1 MAYGNTFLLKAAIL
15 QSSAKKTLE
24 IFYFI
29 VRKSTFHLKAGRVV
43 AINPDGVMHKTWQV
57 AL

>member
-29 VRKSTFHLKAGRVV
+29 VRKSTFHLKAG
-43 AINPDGVMHKTWQV
+43 ICF
-57 AL
+57 